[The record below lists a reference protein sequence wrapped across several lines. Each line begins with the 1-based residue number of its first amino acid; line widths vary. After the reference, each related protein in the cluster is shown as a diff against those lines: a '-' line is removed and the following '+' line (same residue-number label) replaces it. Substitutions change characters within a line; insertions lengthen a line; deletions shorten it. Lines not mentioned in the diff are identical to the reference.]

1 MKKLMMTTAIVAMT
15 SMGAVAQTADT
26 TTDAT
31 AQAGAEAGAMGQN
44 VPAFVVSNFTGKN
57 LYTLQ
62 SEAAMNLRGDG
73 TQANQNMRWESGAT
87 FTGERDSWEN
97 VGNITDV
104 VMSKDGE
111 VRGVLIDVGGFL
123 GLGARTV
130 MVDINELYFVADD
143 TAGGTGTGTAA
154 DGDIDDFSVV
164 AAMTE
169 EQLEALPEWD
179 ENRLNEGFESRR
191 AVDNASMTTPT
202 GGTTAVGT
210 ETETGQTQT
219 GQTQTDQTQT
229 GQAQTGAAAPA
240 DGMAGTPEG
249 YTQMSPEDRTAER
262 LIGANAYGAQGEDI
276 ATVDDLVLDADGA
289 ATHVIMDVGGF
300 LGMGTHTVAIEIDQV
315 DILWNDQDGDV
326 MVQVPMTEDQLREMP
341 EYEG

>member
-31 AQAGAEAGAMGQN
+31 AQAGADAGAMGQN

-73 TQANQNMRWESGAT
+73 VQANQNMRWESGAT
-87 FTGERDSWEN
+87 FTGERDAWEN

-104 VMSKDGE
+104 VISKDGE

-143 TAGGTGTGTAA
+143 TAGGTAAGGTATA
-154 DGDIDDFSVV
+154 EDIDDFSVV

-179 ENRLNEGFESRR
+179 ENRLNEGFQSRR
-191 AVDNASMTTPT
+191 TVDNASMTTPT

-219 GQTQTDQTQT
+219 GQ
-229 GQAQTGAAAPA
+229 AQTGAAAPA

-249 YTQMSPEDRTAER
+249 YTQMNPEDRTAER

>member
-15 SMGAVAQTADT
+15 SMGAIAQTADT
-26 TTDAT
+26 TTDTT
-31 AQAGAEAGAMGQN
+31 AQTGAEAGMSGQN

-57 LYTLQ
+57 LYTLS

-73 TQANQNMRWESGAT
+73 MQANQNVRWESSAT
-87 FTGERDSWEN
+87 FTGERDAWED
-97 VGNITDV
+97 VGSISDV
-104 VMSKDGE
+104 VISKDGE
-111 VRGVLIDVGGFL
+111 VRGILIDVGGFL

-143 TAGGTGTGTAA
+143 AAGGTATGTTAA
-154 DGDIDDFSVV
+154 EGVDDFSIV

-169 EQLEALPEWD
+169 EQMEALPEWD
-179 ENRLNEGFESRR
+179 ENRLSEGFESRR
-191 AVDNASMTTPT
+191 TVDNASMTTPT

-210 ETETGQTQT
+210 EAGGDQAQTGQVQTQT
-219 GQTQTDQTQT
+219 GQTQT
-229 GQAQTGAAAPA
+229 GQAQTG
-240 DGMAGTPEG
+240 DRMGTAGTPEG
-249 YTQMSPEDRTAER
+249 YTQMNAEDRTAER
-262 LIGANAYGAQGEDI
+262 LIGANAYGAQGEDM

-326 MVQVPMTEDQLREMP
+326 MVQVPMTEDQLRELP
-341 EYEG
+341 AYEG